1 MGAGQRKQ
9 RVKNATKITVR
20 GKDFTSKA
28 EGYYYDILCQSL
40 ENKEIESIECQ
51 IPFELQPQFKKCQCH
66 RCDFIWK
73 KPSDEK
79 HPDYKRYY
87 GARTCPQCGSELK
100 LHREM
105 TYICDFL
112 VTDLEGL
119 EHVVDVKSSQFFQT
133 EIFKMKKKIF
143 EFRYPAKLLE
153 EVYPKVPKGWGKEKV
168 I

>member
-1 MGAGQRKQ
+1 MVPQRKQ
-9 RVKNATKITVR
+9 RVKNATKITID
-20 GKDFTSKA
+20 GKNFTSKA
-28 EGYYYDILCQSL
+28 EAYYYTLLIEQLNNREIL
-40 ENKEIESIECQ
+40 SIEWQ
-51 IPFELQPQFKKCQCH
+51 VPFVLQPQFKKCQMH
-66 RCDFIWK
+66 GCDFVWVR
-73 KPSDEK
+73 PADEK
-79 HPDYKRYY
+79 NPDYKRYY
-87 GARTCPQCGSELK
+87 AARECPHCGSELR

-143 EFRYPAKLLE
+143 EFKYPEKLLE
-153 EVYPKVPKGWGKEKV
+153 EVYPKVPKGWAGEKV